1 MVQLDKDGSLGE
13 EINQARKEIN
23 DLLDS
28 EEIYWS
34 QHSKAHWLRER
45 DRNTKFFHARAFERS
60 KKNTILGIWDKIG
73 NWCGDQDSIAKTA
86 ISYFEEIYSTSFL
99 N

>member
-1 MVQLDKDGSLGE
+1 MGD

-28 EEIYWS
+28 EEIYWC
-34 QHSKAHWLRER
+34 QQSKAHWLREG
-45 DRNTKFFHARAFERS
+45 DRNTKFLHARASERR
-60 KKNTILGIWDKIG
+60 KQNPILGIWDKFE
-73 NWCGDQDSIAKTA
+73 NWCGDQDSIARA
-86 ISYFEEIYSTSFL
+86 AVSYFDEIYSTSSL